1 MYGGY
6 ILTTAA
12 AITMRILVEHLEF
25 ALTVDA
31 ADTVIRDAAIVI
43 VDDRI
48 SDIGLT
54 ADVRARQDR
63 RQFDQ
68 VIDGSRRGITP
79 GFIDSHVHLSE
90 TLSRAVFP
98 DDLDTRTWVFLWA
111 KPFYAHV
118 NAEDEYISALL
129 ACAEMLRCGTTCLL
143 DMGAQND
150 PAGTVRALEESG
162 IRGITGRHAADNRP
176 LSPPAGWSEEMMQH
190 HFFPGPESAL
200 AALEETVDRW
210 HNSAGGRIRCWV
222 NIEGKEPCTLALH
235 VGARALAEKRGVGTT
250 YHLATSIQEARISQA
265 KYGKWPIQRIADAGG
280 LGSNLVL
287 AHGVALSA
295 EEERLL
301 RAHDTKIAFCPG
313 TSLKLAKGATAF
325 GRYPELLEL
334 GVTVSLGTDGVS
346 ASGNLN
352 LMRQMYLVAGLFKDA
367 RNDAAMVGARK
378 ALRMA
383 TIDGA
388 RALLW
393 DDAVGSLEV
402 GKKADFVLF
411 DLDHIEWTPYADPV
425 QALVWSASPASI
437 AETWVD
443 GQALYS
449 HGKVLRIDERTL
461 FHEARKRA
469 LDITQRA
476 GLAATSIP
484 ASTAVYE

>member
-1 MYGGY
+1 MS
-6 ILTTAA
+6 IL
-12 AITMRILVEHLEF
+12 IEHLEF

-43 VDDRI
+43 AHDHI
-48 SDIGLT
+48 LDIGRT
-54 ADVRARQDR
+54 AEVLARRDR
-63 RQFDQ
+63 SQFERI
-68 VIDGSRRGITP
+68 IDGSRRGITP

-98 DDLDTRTWVFLWA
+98 DDVDTRTWVFLWA

-118 NAEDEYISALL
+118 NPEDEYVSVLL
-129 ACAEMLRCGTTCLL
+129 SCAEMLRSGTTCLL

-150 PAGTVRALEESG
+150 AAVTVRALEESG

-176 LSPPAGWSEEMMQH
+176 ASPPQGWSEEMMRH
-190 HFFPGPESAL
+190 HFFPGPEAAL
-200 AALEETVDRW
+200 AALEETVERW
-210 HNSAGGRIRCWV
+210 HNCAGGRIRCWV

-235 VGARALAEKRGVGTT
+235 VGARALAEKHGVGTT
-250 YHLATSIQEARISQA
+250 YHLATSIEEARISQN
-265 KYGKWPIQRIADAGG
+265 KYGKWPVQRIADAGG
-280 LGSNLVL
+280 LGSNLVI
-287 AHGVALSA
+287 AHGVALTA
-295 EEERLL
+295 EEQKLL
-301 RAHDTKIAFCPG
+301 HAHDTKIAFCPG
-313 TSLKLAKGATAF
+313 TSLKLAKGAAAF
-325 GRYPELLEL
+325 GRYPELLDL

-352 LMRQMYLVAGLFKDA
+352 LMRQMYVVAGLFKDA
-367 RNDAAMVGARK
+367 RNDAARVGASK

-437 AETWVD
+437 AETWVN
-443 GQALYS
+443 GKALYS
-449 HGKVLRIDERTL
+449 QGKVHSIDERVL
-461 FHEARKRA
+461 FQEARKRA
-469 LDITQRA
+469 RAITQRA
-476 GLAATSIP
+476 GLAAALIP
-484 ASTAVYE
+484 VSTAAYE